1 MEKEKRFGQV
11 FTPEYLVK
19 DILDFAGYVLG
30 DDILEK
36 HVVDNSCGDGAF
48 LAEVVRRYAEAHF
61 RKHGAGKGKKTLARQ
76 LGTFVHGIEIDRSS
90 HAACMERLAALADEL
105 GLAAV
110 GWDVRNAD
118 AMAVDAYDGKMDFVV
133 GNPPYVR
140 VHNLG
145 GDFSR
150 VKGHAFCGEGMTD
163 LYLVFYEIGLHML
176 SRSGRLCYIAPSS
189 WMNSVAGR
197 GMREHLRRTGRLCA
211 IADLR
216 HFQPFSATAYTAI
229 VRLENSGGADSFT
242 YCTYE
247 RPGAMRFIGELRY
260 DDAFF
265 DDALFLGT
273 RDVLAGLRAVKSSV
287 VPSSVEVK
295 NGFATLADDVFISD
309 DLPFSDLTIPVVKA
323 STGKWRKAFHPYD
336 GAGRPLPRE
345 AVFANPQVAA
355 YLEANKAIL
364 LKGRQEATC
373 PNWFL
378 YGRTQALKD
387 VGRRKYA
394 VNTVIRD
401 VGSIKFNVAPEG
413 TGVYGGLYVMSEL
426 PESQIRQALLNDDFI
441 RYVSALGKYKSGGY
455 YTFNSK
461 ELKQYLDY
469 RLNDIRTATSGK
481 TLRQQVL
488 PLD

>member
-19 DILDFAGYVLG
+19 DILDFAGYVPG

-36 HVVDNSCGDGAF
+36 HVIDNSCGDGAF
-48 LAEVVRRYAEAHF
+48 LVEVARRYVEAHF
-61 RKHGAGKGKKTLARQ
+61 RKHGVGKRRKSLAQ
-76 LGTFVHGIEIDRSS
+76 HLGTFIHGIEIDCES
-90 HAACMERLAALADEL
+90 HAACLRRLDALAAEV
-105 GLAAV
+105 GLPSV

-118 AMAVDAYDGKMDFVV
+118 ALAVDAYDGKMDFVV

-145 GDFSR
+145 GNFNR
-150 VKGHAFCGEGMTD
+150 VKEHVFCGEGMAD

-197 GMREHLRRTGRLCA
+197 GMRENLRLTGRLRA

-216 HFQPFSATAYTAI
+216 HFQPFSATTYTAI
-229 VRLENSGGADSFT
+229 VRLENNGGADSFT

-247 RPGAMRFIGELRY
+247 KPSALRFIGELRY
-260 DDAFF
+260 GDAFF
-265 DDALFLGT
+265 DDALFLGE
-273 RDVLAGLRAVKSSV
+273 RDALAELRAVKSSV

-295 NGFATLADDVFISD
+295 NGFATLADDVFIAD
-309 DLPFSDLTIPVVKA
+309 DFPFSDLTIPVVKA

-336 GAGRPLPRE
+336 GTGRSLPRE

-355 YLEANKAIL
+355 YLEANKALL
-364 LKGRQEATC
+364 LKGRREATC

-426 PESQIRQALLNDDFI
+426 PESQIRQVLLNDDFI

-461 ELKQYLDY
+461 ELRQYLDY
-469 RLNDIRTATSGK
+469 RLKDIRAATSGK
-481 TLRQQVL
+481 AQRQQVL